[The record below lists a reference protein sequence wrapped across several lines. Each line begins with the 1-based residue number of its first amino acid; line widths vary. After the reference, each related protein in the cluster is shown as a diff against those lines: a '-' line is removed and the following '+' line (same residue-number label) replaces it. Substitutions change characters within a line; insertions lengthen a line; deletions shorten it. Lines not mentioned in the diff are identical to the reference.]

1 MLNMNE
7 VRRIVVKVGS
17 STLTYDNGKPNI
29 RRIERLVRTISDLQN
44 RGFEMVLVSSGAVA
58 VGTAKLG
65 LAERPKE
72 LSVKQA
78 AAAVGQCEL
87 MHIYDKMFLE
97 YGINVAQILL
107 TRENI
112 VDDDQRANIH
122 NTFTALTKIG
132 VVPIINENDT
142 VATDEITSIG
152 DNDTLAAIV
161 ACCCKAD
168 LLVLLSDID
177 GLYTAN
183 PHTHPDAKLI
193 PLVERIT
200 PEVLAL
206 ADGAGSALGTGG
218 MSTKL
223 RAAQMVTAEGA
234 DMVIANGSHPELLY
248 DIADGRP
255 AGTRFAGRKEG

>member
-87 MHIYDKMFLE
+87 MHIY
-97 YGINVAQILL
+97 
-107 TRENI
+107 
-112 VDDDQRANIH
+112 
-122 NTFTALTKIG
+122 
-132 VVPIINENDT
+132 
-142 VATDEITSIG
+142 
-152 DNDTLAAIV
+152 
-161 ACCCKAD
+161 
-168 LLVLLSDID
+168 
-177 GLYTAN
+177 
-183 PHTHPDAKLI
+183 
-193 PLVERIT
+193 
-200 PEVLAL
+200 
-206 ADGAGSALGTGG
+206 
-218 MSTKL
+218 
-223 RAAQMVTAEGA
+223 
-234 DMVIANGSHPELLY
+234 
-248 DIADGRP
+248 
-255 AGTRFAGRKEG
+255 